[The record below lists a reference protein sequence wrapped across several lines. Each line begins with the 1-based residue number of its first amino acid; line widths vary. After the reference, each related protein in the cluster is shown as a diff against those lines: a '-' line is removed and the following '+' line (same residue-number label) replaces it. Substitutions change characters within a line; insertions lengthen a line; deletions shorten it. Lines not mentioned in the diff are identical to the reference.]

1 MIFQP
6 NPYFHHVLRIP
17 ELGDISN
24 LYNVHIFRMD
34 PNHRIPM
41 KLSAMMMM
49 VSAKFPIDITRLY
62 GKVNVF
68 ARSPLNPNLSG

>member
-1 MIFQP
+1 MD
-6 NPYFHHVLRIP
+6 YDIP
-17 ELGDISN
+17 TKSLFSSCFKN
-24 LYNVHIFRMD
+24 TRVS
-34 PNHRIPM
+34 HRIPM

-68 ARSPLNPNLSG
+68 ARSPLNPNVSG